1 MKRIISLALVTVLCL
16 SFLCACGGDSIVGT
30 WEAEMDGVTMTYTF
44 EDGGKGKLSAE
55 GISLDMEWSVSGD
68 KLTWEVMGEKEEQP
82 YKLDGDKLI
91 IGEGDEQVTF
101 TKK

>member
-30 WEAEMDGVTMTYTF
+30 WEAEEDGVTMSYTF
-44 EDGGKGKLSAE
+44 EKGGKGSVSAE

-68 KLTWEVMGEKEEQP
+68 KLTIEFMGEKEEQP
-82 YKLDGDKLI
+82 FKLDGDKLI
-91 IGEGDEQVTF
+91 VGEGDEQVTF
-101 TKK
+101 TRK